1 MAEVEG
7 EAGEAGTL
15 GVILRKYIRN
25 LPDLFC
31 FFISLKIFLHS
42 THPPFTVCFSFSG
55 CIIEGSTS
63 QQSEAITNNWNLL
76 PDCLI
81 SIRFLALRVRLL
93 HCLEPVR
100 KHSSPSSHLLLIPL
114 IWCLLVPEFLHI
126 LKFSPLRLLF
136 LFHPTISFMISLTG
150 SVVNPV
156 MSCTTSGHSF
166 LPQEFAIPGLMAFTA
181 FSIAT
186 VASTMV

>member
-15 GVILRKYIRN
+15 GAILLKYIRN

-31 FFISLKIFLHS
+31 FFFSLKIFLHS
-42 THPPFTVCFSFSG
+42 THPSFTVCFSFSV

-63 QQSEAITNNWNLL
+63 QKSEAVTNNRNLL
-76 PDCLI
+76 PDCLM
-81 SIRFLALRVRLL
+81 SIRFLALCVRLL
-93 HCLEPVR
+93 HCLAPVR
-100 KHSSPSSHLLLIPL
+100 KHSSPSSHLLLFPL
-114 IWCLLVPEFLHI
+114 IWCLLVLEFLHI
-126 LKFSPLRLLF
+126 LKFSPLRLRF

-156 MSCTTSGHSF
+156 KSCTTSGHSF
-166 LPQEFAIPGLMAFTA
+166 PQQEFIVLGLMAFMA

-186 VASTMV
+186 MASSVV